1 MNEIQAP
8 ADELSVM
15 SYNIWVGLNEADEL
29 ARQVDLIQSIDPAT
43 DTSGFEVLLTT
54 TDFRGIYIA
63 DVTGAVSEP
72 LADPLVRQAMQYAI
86 DREAIT
92 DALYGDSGQIS
103 YSTPFATGQLGYSDS
118 LASTFPYD
126 PEKAKELLSD
136 AGYPDGFAVKTMV
149 VPFMYGDGAQAIAG
163 QLSEVGIT
171 LELEDHA
178 EDFFDQLT
186 SGDWPMITFNF
197 SIGTNPI
204 RTYEGL
210 SDPNGFWN
218 TLHSVSPEIPGLLGD
233 LNAVCSELDL
243 DDCDALRAMTLA
255 MWTAMAQ
262 WSA

>member
-1 MNEIQAP
+1 MLRRSETKPVATP
-8 ADELSVM
+8 VADIAGVSFQDF
-15 SYNIWVGLNEADEL
+15 N
-29 ARQVDLIQSIDPAT
+29 
-43 DTSGFEVLLTT
+43 GF
-54 TDFRGIYIA
+54 
-63 DVTGAVSEP
+63 
-72 LADPLVRQAMQYAI
+72 
-86 DREAIT
+86 

-103 YSTPFATGQLGYSDS
+103 YSTPFATGQLGYNDG

-186 SGDWPMITFNF
+186 SGNWPMITFNF

-233 LNAVCSELDL
+233 LNAASDEAER
-243 DDCDALRAMTLA
+243 DAILA
-255 MWTAMAQ
+255 EIAIAFQQDSWYLVPTFVRGATAFNGEKLSVTAIPG
-262 WSA
+262 APVPYLYDIVKIG